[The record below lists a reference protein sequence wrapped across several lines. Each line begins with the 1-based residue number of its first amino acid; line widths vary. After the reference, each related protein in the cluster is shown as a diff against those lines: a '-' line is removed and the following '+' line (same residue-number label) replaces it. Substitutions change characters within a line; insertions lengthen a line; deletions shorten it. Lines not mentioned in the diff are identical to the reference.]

1 MLSSKT
7 RSSVVVSVWLRSGLF
22 RWPLVIVLYAFLTGF
37 DLSRHGVPADQI
49 LDGGTPKDGIPAI
62 LQPKFVSVSDA
73 AFLMPSD
80 RVVGVVVK
88 GKARAYPLKILN
100 WHEVVDDA
108 VGGTPLAATFCPL
121 TQSAIVYDRKLQKK
135 PLTVGVSGKLYES
148 NLLFYDKA
156 TESLWS
162 QIKGEAIAGPLT
174 GKRLEPLPSV
184 VTAWAV
190 WRKAHPDTVVLDI
203 STGYSRNYGI
213 NPYESYESSD
223 QIMFP
228 VTPLDDRLPAK
239 ERVLGLTINQ
249 ADEAFPFS
257 GLAKAKTPLDV
268 NLGGTRV
275 TVIFDQQSQT
285 AGAMVAGRR
294 MPGYTGYWFA
304 WAAFHPK
311 TGIWEQTGRQATIPA
326 STGNR
331 DSPPSGLYGYSGAV
345 SGAFGEDKMG
355 VVGECIWIYDRG
367 NQKQVATGY
376 CFASKP
382 GEFRVAL
389 APGAYVVRGPGGNR
403 AIEVKQGQW
412 TRIESVVKLP
422 AL

>member
-148 NLLFYDKA
+148 NLLFYDKG

-275 TVIFDQQSQT
+275 TVIFDQQSQA
-285 AGAMVAGRR
+285 AGAMVAGRN